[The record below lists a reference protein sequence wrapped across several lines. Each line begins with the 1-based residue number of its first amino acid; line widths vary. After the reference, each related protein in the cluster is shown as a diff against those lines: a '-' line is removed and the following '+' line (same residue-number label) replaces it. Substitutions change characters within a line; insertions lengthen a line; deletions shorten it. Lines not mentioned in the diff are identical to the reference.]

1 MATIGIESG
10 QLAHMRARVLALM
23 PDICHVLEPVRTI
36 DDAGGWVEGE
46 PIPVDYNGSVDI
58 PCRVDPTRQYR
69 QGDVFEQE
77 VVISDFLITV
87 PYDAP
92 LHSDYIIHVGDIDYE
107 VKKLMDSHS
116 WNVTKRVFVV
126 RLN

>member
-1 MATIGIESG
+1 MANIGLEHRID
-10 QLAHMRARVLALM
+10 HMRTRVLVLM
-23 PDICHVLEPVRTI
+23 PDTCHVLETMHTI
-36 DDAGGWVEGE
+36 DEAGGWTNDEQV
-46 PIPVDYNGSVDI
+46 PVDYNGSPDI

-77 VVISDFLITV
+77 VVISDFIITV
-87 PYDAP
+87 PFDAP
-92 LHSDYIIHVGDIDYE
+92 MLADYIIHVGDIDYE

-116 WNVTKRVFVV
+116 WRVTKRAFVV